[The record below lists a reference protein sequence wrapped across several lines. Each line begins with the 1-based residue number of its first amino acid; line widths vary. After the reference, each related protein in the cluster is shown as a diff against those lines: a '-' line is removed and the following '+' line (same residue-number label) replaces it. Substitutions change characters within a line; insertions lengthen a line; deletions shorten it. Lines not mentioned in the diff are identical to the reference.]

1 MANEESGN
9 NNVVFVYMGGDQ
21 EVPTDVTHVRVHKS
35 VKIITA
41 NLFQNCYH
49 LMSIE
54 MHDGVEI
61 IKEYAFS
68 HCCSLRGIKLP
79 GVRVIEKGVFYQCN
93 ALADVDFGNNNKLET
108 IGEGAFD
115 GCYALTTIEI
125 PKVRV
130 IEGWAFYGCK
140 QLTAAKFSEDL
151 QTIGPRSFED
161 CECLQR
167 ITIPLKVKMFGID
180 PIFHDCYELSQVNVV
195 GGIHKTISS
204 LLLQSW
210 RNEMN
215 DEIDRINQVL
225 PNTGRYEK
233 TAAIRRWNTRVLE
246 RIEHYKSEHYALLK
260 EDMTQLELAL
270 WKANLHNEEEME
282 EAREQPTKKAKIDR
296 KTENARR
303 QEQRI
308 TSGASIVI
316 KNVLPFLKL
325 E

>member
-1 MANEESGN
+1 MANERDN
-9 NNVVFVYMGGDQ
+9 NDVVFVYMGGDQ
-21 EVPTDVTHVRVHKS
+21 DVPKDITHVGVHKS
-35 VKIITA
+35 VKIIA
-41 NLFQNCYH
+41 ARAFQNCYN
-49 LMSIE
+49 LVSIE

-61 IKEYAFS
+61 IKEYAFCNCYRLS
-68 HCCSLRGIKLP
+68 GIKLP
-79 GVRVIEKGVFYQCN
+79 GVRVIEKCAFHECN

-108 IGEGAFD
+108 IGEGALA
-115 GCYALTTIEI
+115 YTALRNIKI
-125 PKVRV
+125 PTVRV

-151 QTIGPRSFED
+151 QTIGRRSFED
-161 CECLQR
+161 CECLER
-167 ITIPLKVKMFGID
+167 ITIPLKVNMFGID
-180 PIFHDCYELSQVNVV
+180 PIFHDCYELSQVDVV

-210 RNEMN
+210 KNDMN

-233 TAAIRRWNTRVLE
+233 TAAIRRWNARVLE
-246 RIEHYKSEHYALLK
+246 RMEHYKSEHYALLK

-270 WKANLHNEEEME
+270 WKANLHEEEEME
-282 EAREQPTKKAKIDR
+282 DTREQPAKKAKIDR

-308 TSGASIVI
+308 TSGASTVI